1 MFYLKLAW
9 RNIWRNKRR
18 TLITTFS
25 IVLAVVLSSFT
36 RSMQI
41 GTYDQMIQN
50 SAGMYTGY
58 LQIHQNGYWDKPTLD
73 NSFATSD
80 SLMKK
85 IASTEHVTQVVPR
98 LQSYALAAGQK
109 KSRAAMIVG
118 FDPQAEH
125 SLSDPE
131 EHLFQG
137 KYVTSD
143 TARSVLITEGLA
155 SYLNLA
161 VGDSLVLLGQGY
173 HGISAAGVYPIQGIV
188 KYGIPEMNRAMVFLP
203 IGEAQYF
210 FGAYGRLTAASIT
223 VDDPHAVNDVQNEI
237 QSKLDG
243 PFEVMTWRQLMPELV
258 QAIEADSGSGM
269 IILLVL
275 YIVVGFGILGTIL
288 MMTAERQYELG
299 VMLSIG
305 TSRSRLGSM
314 LLLELLLLAL
324 VGIILGFA
332 GSVPLVW
339 YFHLNPIHFTGD
351 AAAAMRQYGMEPI
364 IPFSTDPTIILGQ
377 ALIILSITAAISF
390 YPMWHAHKLNPIKA
404 MRG

>member
-18 TLITTFS
+18 TAITTFS

-58 LQIHQNGYWDKPTLD
+58 LQIHKDGYWDKPTLD
-73 NSFATSD
+73 NSFVNSD
-80 SLMKK
+80 SLLNEIM
-85 IASTEHVTQVVPR
+85 TVNHVTKVVPR
-98 LQSYALAAGQK
+98 LQSYALAAGKQ
-109 KSRAAMIVG
+109 KSRAAMIIG
-118 FDPQAEH
+118 FAPGAEQA
-125 SLSDPE
+125 LSNP
-131 EHLFQG
+131 G
-137 KYVTSD
+137 KNVIEGTYITSD

-173 HGISAAGVYPIQGIV
+173 HGMSAADVYPVQGIV

-210 FGAYGRLTAASIT
+210 FGTYNRLTAAALT
-223 VDDPHAVNDVQNEI
+223 LDDAHAVNNVKEEI
-237 QSKLDG
+237 QKKLDG
-243 PFEVMTWRQLMPELV
+243 DYEVMTWRQLMPELV
-258 QAIEADSGSGM
+258 QAIEADNSSGM

-275 YIVVGFGILGTIL
+275 YIVVGFGIMGTIL
-288 MMTAERQYELG
+288 MMTAERQYEFG

-305 TSRSRLGSM
+305 TSRVRLGSI
-314 LLLELLLLAL
+314 LLLELVLLAML
-324 VGIILGFA
+324 GIFIGSLG
-332 GSVPLVW
+332 SLPLVW
-339 YFHLNPIHFTGD
+339 YFHLNPIHFSGD
-351 AAAAMRQYGMEPI
+351 AAAAMRQYGMEPLL
-364 IPFSTDPTIILGQ
+364 PFSTDPTIILGQ
-377 ALIILSITAAISF
+377 AMIILGLTAAISF

-404 MRG
+404 MRD